1 MPSSGSRRPQDWHF
15 RRSANVV
22 GQAVALS
29 PDIPSVFDAP
39 LAVHHKL
46 IGRWVA
52 TREKRART
60 YSRVEARQRIERVFG
75 AAVAE
80 ILRPVEIADFRV
92 AVILS
97 EQGGPPAIALICQSL
112 GQIDLGWIE
121 TGEAPIAWRAAAY
134 QMLDKTLRAALPIF
148 NYDDLFEE
156 ISMYYWDGECED
168 EAARQALIHYHGA
181 DAETLDELTMPSE
194 MNARRPDWMLADNAA
209 PVAELPKS
217 LRAALQTVGQAHA
230 ALKATA
236 RERNAWYFEWDQ
248 LLEYL
253 PDMEEC
259 TRLPPMTLVPF
270 DHFTRELDDVARHG
284 MEMGFTDIAGI
295 VPVED
300 ANLID
305 DWFASLALGAHF
317 LLAAQALI
325 QLDPAKM

>member
-1 MPSSGSRRPQDWHF
+1 MPSIGLRRPQVSNS
-15 RRSANVV
+15 RRSADLV
-22 GQAVALS
+22 GRAVTLS
-29 PDIPSVFDAP
+29 PDIPSIFDAP
-39 LAVHHKL
+39 LAAHHKL
-46 IGRWVA
+46 IGRWA
-52 TREKRART
+52 AAREKQART

-75 AAVAE
+75 ATVAD
-80 ILRPVEIADFRV
+80 ILRPVEIADFRA

-156 ISMYYWDGECED
+156 ISMYYWDGEFED

-194 MNARRPDWMLADNAA
+194 MNARRPEWMLADKAA
-209 PVAELPKS
+209 PTAELPKP

-230 ALKATA
+230 ALKAA
-236 RERNAWYFEWDQ
+236 MPERNAWYFEWDQ
-248 LLEYL
+248 LLEYI
-253 PDMEEC
+253 PEMEEC

-270 DHFTRELDDVARHG
+270 DQFTRELDDVARHG
-284 MEMGFTDIAGI
+284 MEMGFTDVAGI
-295 VPVED
+295 VPLEN
-300 ANLID
+300 ASLID
-305 DWFASLALGAHF
+305 DWFASLALGAQF

-325 QLDPAKM
+325 QLDPATL